1 MSYQTIIYEVKD
13 SILGLTLNR
22 PDKLNAFTVQ
32 MGHELIEAFDR
43 ASADDDV
50 SAIVVTGA
58 GRAFCAGMD
67 LSGEGNVFGLNE
79 AYEPDISDLRQ
90 RPRDPEIEQG
100 VRDLGGLLALAIFRC
115 KKPVIAAIN
124 GHAVGIGATMTCAM
138 DVRVISKDAMLGFV
152 FNRIGITPE
161 ACSTWFLPRI
171 VNMAT
176 ALEWIYR
183 ADLINAKELK
193 KRGFVTYRVK
203 SKKVLEQAYDLAG
216 RIGRH
221 SQVSVALAR
230 QMMYRNVCL
239 PHPRAAHEVESL
251 AIYYQSRT
259 SGKEGVQAFREKRPP
274 RFDDKASSDM
284 PRFYPWWDEAED
296 C

>member
-1 MSYQTIIYEVKD
+1 S
-13 SILGLTLNR
+13 N
-22 PDKLNAFTVQ
+22 
-32 MGHELIEAFDR
+32 
-43 ASADDDV
+43 DDAV
-50 SAIVVTGA
+50 GAVVVTGA

-79 AYEPDISDLRQ
+79 AFEPDIKDMRERL
-90 RPRDPEIEQG
+90 RDPEIEQG
-100 VRDLGGLLALAIFRC
+100 VRDLGGLLTLAIFRC

-138 DVRVISKDAMLGFV
+138 DARIIAKDAMMGFV

-171 VNMAT
+171 VNMGT

-183 ADLINAKELK
+183 ADLIDSKELE
-193 KRGFVTYRVK
+193 KRGFVNYRVPG
-203 SKKVLEQAYDLAG
+203 KKVLEKAHDLAG

-230 QMMYRNVCL
+230 QMMYRNVAL
-239 PHPRAAHEVESL
+239 PHPREAHEVESL

-274 RFDDKASSDM
+274 KFDDKASTDM

-296 C
+296 S